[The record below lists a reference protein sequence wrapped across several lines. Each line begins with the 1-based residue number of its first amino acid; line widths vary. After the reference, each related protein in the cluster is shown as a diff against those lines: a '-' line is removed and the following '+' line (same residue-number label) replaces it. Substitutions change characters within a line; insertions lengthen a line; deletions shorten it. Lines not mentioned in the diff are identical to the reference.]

1 MNICITGCC
10 GFIGFHL
17 SEFLIKKKIN
27 IFGLDT
33 INNYYDVNL
42 KKSRLKILNR
52 YNNFLFKKIDIS
64 NYKKLDNFLKDKK
77 IDVLINLAAYAGVQY
92 SLNNPYKYFYANE
105 LGFLNICEIS
115 KKRKIKKI
123 IFASS
128 SSVIGDNKKI
138 PFVENDRT
146 DKPISLYGATKKNN
160 EILAYYYSKFFNIN
174 FIGLRFFTVYGPYG
188 RPDLSIFK
196 FCDRILRKKKIILN
210 NFGNHYRDFT
220 YIDDVIYSIWKIIK
234 LKKINK
240 EPKLN
245 KNFNIFN
252 IGGGK
257 NVKITRLVKLI
268 EKYTNTKAKIKLGP
282 FLKGDI
288 HSSKASTTKIKK
300 YINYAPKTRIEDG
313 LKKFIFWFRDYYK
326 I

>member
-1 MNICITGCC
+1 MNICVTGCC

-17 SEFLIKKKIN
+17 SKLLIKKKIN

-33 INNYYDVNL
+33 INNYYDINI
-42 KKSRLKILNR
+42 KKNRLRILNK
-52 YNNFLFKKIDIS
+52 YKNFNFKKIDIS
-64 NYKKLDNFLKDKK
+64 NYRKLDNFIKNKK
-77 IDVLINLAAYAGVQY
+77 IDILVNLAAYAGVQY
-92 SLNNPYKYFYANE
+92 SLKNPYKYFNANE

-115 KKRKIKKI
+115 KKRKIKKV

-138 PFVENDRT
+138 PFAENDRT

-174 FIGLRFFTVYGPYG
+174 FVGLRFFTVYGPYG
-188 RPDLSIFK
+188 RPDLSIYK
-196 FCDRILRKKKIILN
+196 FCDRILKKKEIILN

-220 YIDDVIYSIWKIIK
+220 YIDDVVHSIWKIIK
-234 LKKINK
+234 LKKINT
-240 EPKLN
+240 ESKLN

-252 IGGGK
+252 LGGGK
-257 NVKITRLVKLI
+257 SIKITYLVKLI
-268 EKYTNTKAKIKLGP
+268 EKYTNTKAKIKFGP

-288 HSSKASTTKIKK
+288 HTSKANTTKIKK
-300 YINYAPKTRIEDG
+300 YINYVPKTRIEKG
-313 LKKFIFWFRDYYK
+313 LKEFILWFRSYYK